1 MGEYY
6 QWVNVDKK
14 EYISPVDFGY
24 GSKRWQTLHVGN
36 DFLCAL
42 YKLLAT
48 DWAGDHIIWLGD
60 ELSRL
65 NSPDNVLLEI
75 LYQDTLKS
83 GYPG

>member
-36 DFLCAL
+36 DFNSITNVPSRNKVCTTSKAVNSD
-42 YKLLAT
+42 YLL
-48 DWAGDHIIWLGD
+48 
-60 ELSRL
+60 
-65 NSPDNVLLEI
+65 P
-75 LYQDTLKS
+75 
-83 GYPG
+83 

>member
-48 DWAGDHIIWLGD
+48 DWAGDHIIWLGK
-60 ELSRL
+60 E
-65 NSPDNVLLEI
+65 EI
-75 LYQDTLKS
+75 SYIQLIIQRRCIFH
-83 GYPG
+83 